1 MDIELQKKLLE
12 DVSYLRGRF
21 DTIIPQME
29 KSAETIN
36 QILLLHKEIIDGHS
50 TSIAAIKTK
59 VAIFGGLAGAVSSFV
74 LTIILTIINHFMFS
88 K

>member
-1 MDIELQKKLLE
+1 MDVELQKKLLE

-29 KSAETIN
+29 KSAENIN
-36 QILLLHKEIIDGHS
+36 QILLLHKEILDGHS
-50 TSIAAIKTK
+50 TSIATIKTK
-59 VAIFGGLAGAVSSFV
+59 VALFGALAGALSSFV
-74 LTIILTIINHFMFS
+74 LTIILGVINHFLFS